1 MPRRAVAAAATESS
15 RGDPTRQR
23 LLEAGLRLFGKHGFD
38 GVSTRELAK
47 AAGVNLAAIPYHFG
61 GKEGVYLAV
70 VDQLASTVEKPLSAM
85 VAEIEAAFDRARGR
99 AEIEALLARLIG
111 TLARILLGS
120 DQQALRIRFMMREQL
135 QPTAAFERLYARFIE
150 HVHRCL
156 TRLVARLLDADPE
169 TPQAILRAHALFGQI
184 LAFAMAQATIRR
196 RMGWKGEYSAAQIDE
211 IVGIIVEM
219 TLASLRSGPRAAAS
233 SSRNPS

>member
-1 MPRRAVAAAATESS
+1 MPRRAAVTTAAESS

-70 VDQLASTVEKPLSAM
+70 VDHLAGSVEKPLTAM
-85 VAEIEAAFDRARGR
+85 VAEIESALDRARSR
-99 AEIEALLARLIG
+99 AEIESLLARLIG
-111 TLARILLGS
+111 TLARVLLGS

-150 HVHRCL
+150 HVHRCV
-156 TRLVARLLDADPE
+156 TGLVARLLDADPE
-169 TPQAILRAHALFGQI
+169 APSTILRAHALFGQI
-184 LAFAMAQATIRR
+184 LAFAVAQATIRR

-211 IVGIIVEM
+211 IAGIIVEM
-219 TLASLRSGPRAAAS
+219 TLASLRPGARATAP
-233 SSRNPS
+233 SRIPG

>member
-1 MPRRAVAAAATESS
+1 MPHRTAAVATETS

-23 LLEAGLRLFGKHGFD
+23 LLEAGLQLFGKYGFD

-47 AAGVNLAAIPYHFG
+47 TAGVNLAAIPYHFG

-70 VDQLASTVEKPLSAM
+70 VDHLASAVEKPVNAM
-85 VAEIEAAFDRARGR
+85 VAEIDGALDRTRSR
-99 AEIEALLARLIG
+99 ADTEDLLARLIG

-150 HVHRCL
+150 HVHRCV
-156 TRLVARLLDADPE
+156 TGLVARLLDSDPNE
-169 TPQAILRAHALFGQI
+169 PLTILRAHALFGQI
-184 LAFAMAQATIRR
+184 LGFAVAQATIRR
-196 RMGWKGEYSAAQIDE
+196 RMGWKGDFTPAQIDE
-211 IVGIIVEM
+211 IAGIVVEM
-219 TLASLRSGPRAAAS
+219 TLASLSPGARAAKPPAK
-233 SSRNPS
+233 SR